1 MISIDAPACA
11 FTPNSALASGRRM
24 SPMNL
29 AVQHD
34 GDHRRAEKGQSP
46 NLALR
51 HLHKQFAPADV
62 PGRALT
68 QVNVS
73 ARQR

>member
-1 MISIDAPACA
+1 
-11 FTPNSALASGRRM
+11 
-24 SPMNL
+24 MNL